1 MDRSSL
7 GKPCLPASVPK
18 RSHPAPSRR
27 PARPF
32 PALGTSC
39 LSMACSPMPCSM
51 DMTKPRGVVRRS
63 SYSPPALK

>member
-1 MDRSSL
+1 
-7 GKPCLPASVPK
+7 
-18 RSHPAPSRR
+18 
-27 PARPF
+27 
-32 PALGTSC
+32 